1 MESVFA
7 RGFMAI
13 ILTIAVS
20 DYRVLRWRRDDFF
33 VFKREEPDSS
43 YFQTGADEDCVGAQ
57 FGQSHFSVGR
67 S

>member
-20 DYRVLRWRRDDFF
+20 DYRILRWRRDDFF
-33 VFKREEPDSS
+33 VSEREESDSS
-43 YFQTGADEDCVGAQ
+43 YFQAGADEDCAGA
-57 FGQSHFSVGR
+57 
-67 S
+67 

>member
-13 ILTIAVS
+13 ILTIAVP

-33 VFKREEPDSS
+33 VSEREESDSS
-43 YFQTGADEDCVGAQ
+43 YFQAGADEDCIGA
-57 FGQSHFSVGR
+57 
-67 S
+67 

>member
-33 VFKREEPDSS
+33 VFKREESDSS
-43 YFQTGADEDCVGAQ
+43 YFQVGADEDCAGAQ
-57 FGQSHFSVGR
+57 FGQSHFPVGR

>member
-13 ILTIAVS
+13 ILIVAVP

-33 VFKREEPDSS
+33 VLKREESDSS
-43 YFQTGADEDCVGAQ
+43 YFQAGADEDRAGA
-57 FGQSHFSVGR
+57 
-67 S
+67 